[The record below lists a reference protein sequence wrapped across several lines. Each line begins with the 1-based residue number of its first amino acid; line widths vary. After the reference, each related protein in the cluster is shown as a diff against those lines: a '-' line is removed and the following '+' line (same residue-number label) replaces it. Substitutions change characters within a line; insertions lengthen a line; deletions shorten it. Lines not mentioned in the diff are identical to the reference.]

1 MQQSAVFFV
10 LFESE
15 YVVKN
20 LKLLKAK
27 QFVKHTV
34 EFFFLTVQWYKY
46 WQKCEQRGLPPNCL
60 IF

>member
-34 EFFFLTVQWYKY
+34 EFFFWQYSDINTDRNVNKEACHLTA
-46 WQKCEQRGLPPNCL
+46 
-60 IF
+60 

>member
-1 MQQSAVFFV
+1 MLQSLVVFA

-27 QFVKHTV
+27 PYVKHSGD
-34 EFFFLTVQWYKY
+34 FFYWYDDDINTDRNVY
-46 WQKCEQRGLPPNCL
+46 REACHPTA
-60 IF
+60 

>member
-1 MQQSAVFFV
+1 MQQPLFVFA

-27 QFVKHTV
+27 RFVKHV
-34 EFFFLTVQWYKY
+34 VDFFY
-46 WQKCEQRGLPPNCL
+46 
-60 IF
+60 

>member
-10 LFESE
+10 LLESE

-34 EFFFLTVQWYKY
+34 EFFFLTVQ
-46 WQKCEQRGLPPNCL
+46 
-60 IF
+60 